1 MSKTLAV
8 FSGIGTQWPGMGR
21 ELMSTNG
28 DFAAGVREF
37 DLPFQRLAGWSVE
50 ELLYRQGGDSR
61 SASVGHPCVLAVE
74 FGLLRAMQAKG
85 FVADMVLGHS
95 GGEVAAAWAGGALT
109 AADAALVAWR
119 HSLLLER
126 AAGWGEMAFFGLP
139 AAQVEAMLRPHAGQV
154 QIAAVNSPK
163 GTVCSGDPQVLRRL
177 VGSCDPAVFCR
188 VLPVDV
194 PFHSAAI
201 EEHLDEFEAALNALV
216 PRPAR
221 IPVISSLHGELA
233 AATDFDAAYWRR
245 HVREPVRFEAAVRR
259 ALALGVRR
267 VVEISPHAVL
277 QASLAETALDMGLC
291 IESIGVMSRDTDSAV
306 SLALALE
313 LLDAR
318 PRTRP
323 ACEDAQCS
331 VPARELSLASPA
343 ERRRELREWI
353 RAELALLLPG
363 QVFSND
369 DPFQV
374 QGLTSLLAARLCAA
388 LGTRLGFALP
398 ASAVFNH
405 PDVSSLAEHLALSLE
420 GAQSVTPVVTKG
432 GASAVRS
439 DEPLAVVGVSCRLP
453 GGIESMDDLWA
464 FLADGR
470 DAVIPVPDERWD
482 RERYYDPDRSA
493 PGKMY
498 TREAAFLTAP
508 SPPIEDFDAFFFN
521 ISGREA
527 AQLDPQQRLL
537 LELSW
542 GAFEHAGI
550 DPFAWRGKQAGV
562 FVAMTNNE
570 YSHAHRESYLRER
583 IDAYSLTGT
592 TLSGACGRISYFY
605 GFEGPCFSVDTAC
618 SSGIVALHCAC
629 QSLRRGESDLALV
642 AGVTLMLTPDLH
654 ICFSKLGA
662 ISPDGRSK
670 TFDDGADG
678 YGRGE
683 GAVAVVLKRLSDAR
697 RDGDRILGLVR
708 GSAINQDGKS
718 NGLTSPNGLSQ
729 QKVIAQALADAGL
742 QPNQIGYVEAHGTGT
757 ALGDAIELDAL
768 AAAYRATPDPV
779 LRIGS
784 VKANIGHLEPAA
796 ALASLLKV
804 LLCMEHGALPANIHV
819 RTPNTRFNWRERGLE
834 APVSL
839 VPWDSDGPRR
849 AGLSA
854 FGFSGV
860 NGHIIVEEYEEPR
873 NSVDEGAPSAFLLL
887 LSARTPEALRQ
898 MALITAA
905 RVEAMTPRQLGA
917 LCRGAACRRAHF
929 SCRLTAAGR
938 TPAEVASQLR
948 SATASQTAP
957 LASSGPDSVAL
968 LFTGQGSQYPDM
980 GLELYRAYPVFRQ
993 ALEECAVQLKA
1004 EGLDLMHLLYGGA
1017 SAAELERT
1025 EHAQPAIVAVSHA
1038 LWRLWESFGLRF
1050 DRTAGHSIGE
1060 YPAAVAAGVM
1070 DLADMLRLA
1079 AARGR
1084 CMGQAPSGGMAAVFA
1099 SEDRIAALLP
1109 DHPRMTIAAVNAPG
1123 SLTVSGPH
1131 AELAA
1136 FLSDL
1141 GGRGI
1146 GFKELRV
1153 AHAFHSPDM
1162 RSAAESFAPVVQNA
1176 RLAAPS
1182 AMTLVSTVS
1191 GRAVAGQAAL
1201 PEYWTRQIT
1210 APVRFADAVAT
1221 LAGGGTLA
1229 VEAGPSASLSGL
1241 VDQCATG
1248 LRSIASLAPRQ
1259 DGLLALLGAVGKLYR
1274 EGVDLRWEE
1283 VFAPF
1288 PHAHVPL
1295 PAYPFQRERFW
1306 MDVQT
1311 DPPAGFEVKAPVTGR
1326 RLASPA
1332 LGDTA
1337 VFESV
1342 FSDAGPVFVHEH
1354 VIFGKA
1360 ISPAA
1365 GHMAMLLAVARELWG
1380 QERCE
1385 LRGVDFLSPLIVA
1398 DGETRLVQVIVDT
1411 PSAGESAFRLVS
1423 CRQGDDEWLTH
1434 CTGALAREVA
1444 PETRPAVAAGTHF
1457 ASGESKAAFYE
1468 RFVSR
1473 GYEVGPGFQ
1482 RIEEITVQGGE
1493 ALCRVRTRGGEPGE
1507 DGHVIYP
1514 GALDSILQTILPP
1527 FFHELADAMMA
1538 EESLLIPLH
1547 LERLRLWRT
1556 VPDQVWCHAR
1566 AERGAMDAT
1575 LSGDTLAVDDEGLPV
1590 MELSGFVFRMTDRGT
1605 LYRQMNADPLEQIY
1619 VQAWEAAVRPEAGAR
1634 KLLVMA
1640 LGADGPARFLA
1651 GRPGVEMLPG
1661 GTGPELTA
1669 MLARGAAEGAA
1680 LVVAHGGG
1688 AGADMAR
1695 REQDDCVRA
1704 LEILQA
1710 VTAVQPP
1717 LRVHLATCGVMRVH
1731 EDEAVEPAG
1740 SGLWGLGGSF
1750 ALEHP
1755 DLWGGLVDMPGFAQ
1769 WSEDDAAGLLSL
1781 TQAGFGQWAVR
1792 GGKAHECVL
1801 RRAKPG
1807 SGGPR
1812 PVLPVRGTQLISG
1825 GSGALGLQLA
1835 QWLARNGAE
1844 AVALLSRSGVRS
1856 ADGRKALDELRL
1868 SGTRVVEL
1876 TCDACD
1882 GAQVRAALDRLRS
1895 EAPPLRGV
1903 FHAAGILDDSVV
1915 TALTAERMRAVM
1927 APKVA
1932 GAMHLHE
1939 ATLGDDLDH
1948 FVLFSSAGTLLG
1960 TQGQGNYNAANH
1972 FLNALA
1978 RWRHGQ
1984 GLPAASVCWGPWA
1997 EGGMAQ
2003 ASQRR
2008 SSHLER
2014 QGILSLRAE
2023 DALAA
2028 FQAGQALGEPD
2039 FGVMSMDWKR
2049 FAVQRREVLAQGGP
2063 KGYFRAVMPHQQWGQ
2078 NDRTEQPAASLGDGK
2093 DPAVLLEGL
2102 RAVACRL
2109 LGFADPS
2116 RIAVDTPLLEQGFD
2130 SLLAVEFRNI
2140 VGRELGRA
2148 VPVSMIFEYPTLSGI
2163 VRWLTASN
2171 GDAAPEAY
2179 PVAHEA
2185 DRDDVQGPVAT
2196 EALLADIDSLLGDD

>member
-21 ELMSTNG
+21 ELMSVNS

-37 DLPFQRLAGWSVE
+37 DLSYQRLAGWSVE
-50 ELLYRQGGDSR
+50 ELLFRQGGDSH
-61 SASVGHPCVLAVE
+61 SASRGHPCVLAVE
-74 FGLLRAMQAKG
+74 FGLLRALQAKG
-85 FVADMVLGHS
+85 FAADMVLGHS
-95 GGEVAAAWAGGALT
+95 GGEVAAAWAAGALT

-126 AAGWGEMAFFGLP
+126 AAGQGEMAFFGLRLTE
-139 AAQVEAMLRPHAGQV
+139 VETMLRPYAGQV
-154 QIAAVNSPK
+154 QIAAINSPR
-163 GTVCSGDPQVLRRL
+163 GIVCSGDPQLLRRL
-177 VGSCDPAVFCR
+177 VRSCDSTVFCR

-201 EEHLDEFEAALNALV
+201 ERHLDEFEAALKELA
-216 PRPAR
+216 PKPAET
-221 IPVISSLHGELA
+221 PVISSLHGELA

-277 QASLAETALDMGLC
+277 QASLAETAQDMGLC
-291 IESIGVMSRDTDSAV
+291 IESIGVMSRDTDSVA

-313 LLDAR
+313 LIHAR
-318 PRTRP
+318 PRTAP
-323 ACEDAQCS
+323 ACEDAVCS
-331 VPARELSLASPA
+331 APARELSLVSAR
-343 ERRRELREWI
+343 ERRRELREWVC
-353 RAELALLLPG
+353 AELAQLLPG
-363 QVFSND
+363 QVFSNR
-369 DPFQV
+369 DPFQA

-398 ASAVFNH
+398 ASAIFNH
-405 PDVSSLAEHLALSLE
+405 PDVSSLAEHLASVLE
-420 GAQSVTPVVTKG
+420 GTLSAPSALTFGLPRT
-432 GASAVRS
+432 ASD

-464 FLADGR
+464 FLTHGR
-470 DAVIPVPDERWD
+470 DAVIPVPGERWD
-482 RERYYDPDRSA
+482 RERYYDSDRSA

-508 SPPIEDFDAFFFN
+508 SPSIQDFDAFFFN

-542 GAFEHAGI
+542 RAFEHAGI
-550 DPFAWRGKQAGV
+550 DPFAWRGRQAGV

-670 TFDDGADG
+670 AFDDGADG

-708 GSAINQDGKS
+708 GSAINQDGRS
-718 NGLTSPNGLSQ
+718 NGLTSPSGLSQ

-784 VKANIGHLEPAA
+784 IKANIGHLEPAA

-804 LLCMEHGALPANIHV
+804 LLCMEHGSLPANIHV
-819 RTPNTRFNWRERGLE
+819 QTPNTRFNWRERGLE

-839 VPWDSDGPRR
+839 TPWNSDGPRR

-860 NGHIIVEEYEEPR
+860 NGHIIVEEYQEAQQAI
-873 NSVDEGAPSAFLLL
+873 DESAPCAFLLL
-887 LSARTPEALRQ
+887 LSARTPDALRQ
-898 MALITAA
+898 MALTTAE
-905 RVEAMTPRQLGA
+905 RVEGMTPRQLGA
-917 LCRGAACRRAHF
+917 LCRGAACRRTHF
-929 SCRLTAAGR
+929 SCRLTALGK

-948 SATASQTAP
+948 SASASH
-957 LASSGPDSVAL
+957 ASSGPDSLAL
-968 LFTGQGSQYPDM
+968 LFTGQGSQYPGM
-980 GLELYRAYPVFRQ
+980 GLELFQTYPVFRQ
-993 ALEECAVQLKA
+993 ALEECAALLRT
-1004 EGLDLMHLLYGGA
+1004 EGLDLLHLLYGGA
-1017 SAAELERT
+1017 SAEELERT

-1050 DRTAGHSIGE
+1050 DRVAGHSIGE
-1060 YPAAVAAGVM
+1060 YPAAMAAGVM
-1070 DLADMLRLA
+1070 ELADMLRLA

-1099 SEDRIAALLP
+1099 SEAQVAALVS

-1136 FLSDL
+1136 FLSAL
-1141 GGRGI
+1141 GARGI

-1162 RSAAESFAPVVQNA
+1162 RGAAKSFAPVVEGV
-1176 RLAAPS
+1176 RLAEAS

-1191 GRAVAGQAAL
+1191 GLPAAKEVAR
-1201 PEYWTRQIT
+1201 PEYWTGQIT
-1210 APVRFADAVAT
+1210 ATVRFAAAVAT
-1221 LAGGGTLA
+1221 LARGGTLA

-1259 DGLLALLGAVGKLYR
+1259 DGLLALLGTVGKLYR

-1288 PHAHVPL
+1288 PQAFEPL

-1311 DPPAGFEVKAPVTGR
+1311 DPPAGFEAKAPVPGQ
-1326 RLASPA
+1326 RLSSPA

-1365 GHMAMLLAVARELWG
+1365 GHMAMLLAAARQLWG
-1380 QERCE
+1380 DERCE

-1411 PSAGESAFRLVS
+1411 PSLGESAFRLVS
-1423 CRQGDDEWLTH
+1423 CLEGDQEWLTH
-1434 CTGALAREVA
+1434 CTGTLAREVG
-1444 PETRPAVAAGTHF
+1444 PETRPLVPAGTLF
-1457 ASGESKAAFYE
+1457 ASGESKDAFYE
-1468 RFVSR
+1468 RFLSR

-1493 ALCRVRTRGGEPGE
+1493 ALCRVQTRRGEPGE

-1547 LERLRLWRT
+1547 LERLRMWRAL
-1556 VPDQVWCHAR
+1556 PDQVWCHAR
-1566 AERGAMDAT
+1566 AERGVQDAT
-1575 LSGDTLAVDDEGLPV
+1575 LSGDTLAVDDGGLPV

-1605 LYRQMNADPLEQIY
+1605 LYRQMNSDPLDQIY
-1619 VQAWEAAVRPEAGAR
+1619 VQDWEAVAGPEAVVR
-1634 KLLVMA
+1634 KLLIMA
-1640 LGADGPARFLA
+1640 LGADGPARSLA
-1651 GRPGVEMLPG
+1651 SRPGAELLPHG
-1661 GTGPELTA
+1661 PGPEL
-1669 MLARGAAEGAA
+1669 LAT
-1680 LVVAHGGG
+1680 LVQRASEEADLIIVHGGG
-1688 AGADMAR
+1688 IEADMAE
-1695 REQDDCVRA
+1695 RELADCARA

-1710 VTAVQPP
+1710 VVGAQAP
-1717 LRVHLATCGVMRVH
+1717 LRVHLVTCGVMRVL
-1731 EDEAVEPAG
+1731 EDHAASPFG

-1755 DLWGGLVDMPGFAQ
+1755 DQWGGLVDMPIFAR
-1769 WSEDDAAGLLSL
+1769 WSEDDVSRLFAL
-1781 TQAGFGQWAVR
+1781 TQTVHGQWAVR
-1792 GGKAHECVL
+1792 GGRAYECVL
-1801 RRAKPG
+1801 RRARPG
-1807 SGGPR
+1807 SNGPR
-1812 PVLPVRGTQLISG
+1812 SFLPVRGTHLISG

-1844 AVALLSRSGVRS
+1844 AVALLSRSGVS
-1856 ADGRKALDELRL
+1856 SPEGRKVLDELRL
-1868 SGTRVVEL
+1868 SGVRVVEL
-1876 TCDACD
+1876 TGDVCD
-1882 GAQVRAALDRLRS
+1882 GRQVRAALEKLRS
-1895 EAPPLRGV
+1895 EAPRLRGV
-1903 FHAAGILDDSVV
+1903 FHAAGILDDSVL
-1915 TALTAERMRAVM
+1915 TALTAKRMRAVM
-1927 APKVA
+1927 APKSA
-1932 GAMHLHE
+1932 GALHLHE

-1984 GLPAASVCWGPWA
+1984 GLAAASVCWGPWT

-2003 ASQRR
+2003 ALERR
-2008 SSHLER
+2008 SNHLER
-2014 QGILSLRAE
+2014 QGILGLRAE

-2028 FQAGQALGEPD
+2028 FQAGEALGVPD

-2049 FAVQRREVLAQGGP
+2049 FAAQRREILAQSGA
-2063 KGYFRAVMPHQQWGQ
+2063 KGYFRAVIPHQQWRQ
-2078 NDRTEQPAASLGDGK
+2078 DDRPEQPAATLGDGK
-2093 DPAVLLEGL
+2093 DPVALLEGL
-2102 RAVACRL
+2102 RALACRL
-2109 LGFADPS
+2109 LGFSDPA

-2148 VPVSMIFEYPTLSGI
+2148 VPVSMIFEYPTLGGI
-2163 VRWLTASN
+2163 VRWLTASSV
-2171 GDAAPEAY
+2171 DAVLR
-2179 PVAHEA
+2179 PVAPEA
-2185 DRDDVQGPVAT
+2185 DRDEVQSPVAT

>member
-21 ELMSTNG
+21 ELMSVNG

-50 ELLYRQGGDSR
+50 ELLFRQDGDSR
-61 SASVGHPCVLAVE
+61 SASRGHPCVLAVE
-74 FGLLRAMQAKG
+74 FGLLRALQAKG
-85 FVADMVLGHS
+85 FAADLVLGHS
-95 GGEVAAAWAGGALT
+95 GGEVAAVWAAGALT
-109 AADAALVAWR
+109 AADAALLAWR
-119 HSLLLER
+119 HSLLLEQ
-126 AAGWGEMAFFGLP
+126 AASQGEMAFFGMS
-139 AAQVEAMLRPHAGQV
+139 AAEVEAMLRPHAGQV
-154 QIAAVNSPK
+154 QIAAINSPR
-163 GTVCSGDPQVLRRL
+163 GTVCSGDPQILRRL
-177 VGSCDPAVFCR
+177 VRSCDPAVFCR

-201 EEHLDEFEAALNALV
+201 ERHLDEFEAALTALA
-216 PRPAR
+216 PKPAQ

-259 ALALGVRR
+259 ALTLGVRR

-277 QASLAETALDMGLC
+277 QASLAETAQDMGLC
-291 IESIGVMSRDTDSAV
+291 IESIGVMSRDTDSVA
-306 SLALALE
+306 SLTLALE
-313 LLDAR
+313 LIAAR
-318 PRTRP
+318 PRTAP
-323 ACEDAQCS
+323 ACQDTQCS
-331 VPARELSLASPA
+331 APALELSLASA
-343 ERRRELREWI
+343 RERRRELREWI

-363 QVFSND
+363 QVFSSH
-369 DPFQV
+369 DPFQA
-374 QGLTSLLAARLCAA
+374 QGLTSLMAARLCSA
-388 LGTRLGFALP
+388 LGSRLGFALP

-405 PDVSSLAEHLALSLE
+405 PDVSSLAEHLALLLE
-420 GAQSVTPVVTKG
+420 GAQPTAVTPFASHG
-432 GASAVRS
+432 GASAVGS

-464 FLADGR
+464 FLAQGR
-470 DAVIPVPDERWD
+470 DAVIPIPDERWD

-542 GAFEHAGI
+542 RAFEHAGI
-550 DPFAWRGKQAGV
+550 DPFAWRGRQAGV

-670 TFDDGADG
+670 AFDDGADG

-683 GAVAVVLKRLSDAR
+683 GAVAVVLKRLSGAR

-718 NGLTSPNGLSQ
+718 NGLTSPSGLSQ

-742 QPNQIGYVEAHGTGT
+742 QPSQIGYVEAHGTGT

-784 VKANIGHLEPAA
+784 IKANIGHLEPVA

-804 LLCMEHGALPANIHV
+804 LLCMEHRALPANIHV

-839 VPWDSDGPRR
+839 TPWDCDGPRR

-860 NGHIIVEEYEEPR
+860 NGHVIVEEYADAQQAD
-873 NSVDEGAPSAFLLL
+873 DESAPSAFLLL

-898 MALITAA
+898 MALTAA
-905 RVEAMTPRQLGA
+905 NRVEAMTPRQLGA
-917 LCRGAACRRAHF
+917 LCRGAACRRTHF
-929 SCRLTAAGR
+929 SCRLTAVGT

-948 SATASQTAP
+948 SATASQTA
-957 LASSGPDSVAL
+957 SGPDSLAL
-968 LFTGQGSQYPDM
+968 LFTGQGSQYPGM
-980 GLELYRAYPVFRQ
+980 GIELFQAYPVFRQ
-993 ALEECAVQLKA
+993 SLEECAALLQA

-1050 DRTAGHSIGE
+1050 DRVAGHSIGE

-1084 CMGQAPSGGMAAVFA
+1084 CMGQAPAGGMAAVFA
-1099 SEDRIAALLP
+1099 SEAEVAALLT

-1141 GGRGI
+1141 GARGI

-1162 RSAAESFAPVVQNA
+1162 RGAAESFAPEVQGV
-1176 RLAAPS
+1176 RLTEAS

-1191 GRAVAGQAAL
+1191 GLAVAKELAR
-1201 PEYWTRQIT
+1201 PEYWTGQIT

-1221 LAGGGTLA
+1221 LAAGGTLA

-1248 LRSIASLAPRQ
+1248 LRSIATLAPRQ

-1288 PHAHVPL
+1288 PHAYAPL

-1311 DPPAGFEVKAPVTGR
+1311 DPPAGFEAKAPVPGQ

-1337 VFESV
+1337 VFECV

-1365 GHMAMLLAVARELWG
+1365 GHMAMLLAAARQLWG
-1380 QERCE
+1380 DERCE

-1411 PSAGESAFRLVS
+1411 PSLGASAFRLVS
-1423 CRQGDDEWLTH
+1423 CRQGDHEWLTH
-1434 CTGALAREVA
+1434 CTGTLAREVG
-1444 PETRPAVAAGTHF
+1444 PEAQPLIPAGTRF

-1468 RFVSR
+1468 RFLSR

-1493 ALCRVRTRGGEPGE
+1493 ALCRVQTRRGEPGE

-1547 LERLRLWRT
+1547 LERLRLWRA

-1566 AERGAMDAT
+1566 AERGVLDAT

-1605 LYRQMNADPLEQIY
+1605 LYRQMSSDPLEQIY
-1619 VQAWEAAVRPEAGAR
+1619 VQVWEEVARSEAAPQ
-1634 KLLVMA
+1634 KFLVMP
-1640 LGADGPARFLA
+1640 LGADGPARSLA
-1651 GRPGVEMLPG
+1651 ARPGAELLPH
-1661 GTGPELTA
+1661 GPGAELAAT
-1669 MLARGAAEGAA
+1669 LARGASEGAA
-1680 LVVAHGGG
+1680 LLIVHGGG
-1688 AGADMAR
+1688 IETDMA
-1695 REQDDCVRA
+1695 ESELDACACA
-1704 LEILQA
+1704 LEILQSVVGTQA
-1710 VTAVQPP
+1710 P
-1717 LRVHLATCGVMRVH
+1717 LRVHLVTCGVMRVLEGH
-1731 EDEAVEPAG
+1731 AASPAG

-1755 DLWGGLVDMPGFAQ
+1755 DLWGGIVDMPAYALWTEG
-1769 WSEDDAAGLLSL
+1769 DVAALQSL
-1781 TQAGFGQWAVR
+1781 TQAAPGQWAVR

-1801 RRAKPG
+1801 RRARFG
-1807 SGGPR
+1807 SSGPQSA
-1812 PVLPVRGTQLISG
+1812 LPVRGTHLISG

-1856 ADGRKALDELRL
+1856 PDGRKVLDELRL
-1868 SGTRVVEL
+1868 SGVQVVEL
-1876 TCDACD
+1876 TGDACD
-1882 GAQVRAALDRLRS
+1882 GAQVRAAVEKLRS

-1903 FHAAGILDDSVV
+1903 FHAAGILDDSVL
-1915 TALTAERMRAVM
+1915 TALTATRMRAVM

-1932 GAMHLHE
+1932 GALHLHA

-1984 GLPAASVCWGPWA
+1984 GLPAASVCWGPWT

-2003 ASQRR
+2003 ALERR

-2014 QGILSLRAE
+2014 QGILGLRAE
-2023 DALAA
+2023 DALSA
-2028 FQAGQALGEPD
+2028 FQIGEALGVSD
-2039 FGVMSMDWKR
+2039 FAVMSMDWKR
-2049 FAVQRREVLAQGGP
+2049 FAAQRREILAQSGA
-2063 KGYFRAVMPHQQWGQ
+2063 KGYFRSVLPHQQWRQ
-2078 NDRTEQPAASLGDGK
+2078 DDRPDQSAAFLGDGK
-2093 DPAVLLEGL
+2093 DPVLLLEGL
-2102 RAVACRL
+2102 RGLACRL
-2109 LGFADPS
+2109 LGFAEPA

-2171 GDAAPEAY
+2171 GDAAPAAR
-2179 PVAHEA
+2179 PGAPAA

-2196 EALLADIDSLLGDD
+2196 AALLADIDSLLGDE

>member
-1 MSKTLAV
+1 MSNVLAV

-21 ELMSTNG
+21 ELMSSSD

-37 DLPFQRLAGWSVE
+37 DHPFRRLAGWSVE
-50 ELLYRQGGDSR
+50 ELLYRQGGDPR
-61 SASVGHPCVLAVE
+61 PAGIGHPCVLAIE
-74 FGLLRAMQAKG
+74 FGLLRALQARG
-85 FVADMVLGHS
+85 FTADMVLGHS
-95 GGEVAAAWAGGALT
+95 GGEVAAAWAAGALT

-119 HSLLLER
+119 HSLLLEQ
-126 AAGWGEMAFFGLP
+126 AAGQGEMAFFGMP
-139 AAQVEAMLRPHAGQV
+139 AAEVEAMLRPYAGQV
-154 QIAAVNSPK
+154 QIAAINAPK
-163 GTVCSGDPQVLRRL
+163 GTVCSGDPQILRRL
-177 VGSCDPAVFCR
+177 VRSCDPAVFCR

-201 EEHLDEFEAALNALV
+201 EAHLDGFEAALSALA

-221 IPVISSLHGELA
+221 IPVISSLHGDLA
-233 AATDFDAAYWRR
+233 AATDFGAAYWRW

-277 QASLAETALDMGLC
+277 QASLAETAQDMGLC

-306 SLALALE
+306 SLAMALE
-313 LLDAR
+313 LIEAR
-318 PRTRP
+318 PRTKP

-331 VPARELSLASPA
+331 APARALSLASAA
-343 ERRRELREWI
+343 ERRRQLREWI
-353 RAELALLLPG
+353 CAELALLLPG
-363 QVFSND
+363 QIFSNHY
-369 DPFQV
+369 PFQA

-405 PDVSSLAEHLALSLE
+405 PDVSSLAEHLALLLE
-420 GAQSVTPVVTKG
+420 GAQPATSVATHG

-453 GGIESMDDLWA
+453 GGIESMDDLWK

-470 DAVIPVPDERWD
+470 DAVIPVPGERWD
-482 RERYYDPDRSA
+482 RERYFDPDRSA

-542 GAFEHAGI
+542 QAFEHAGI
-550 DPFAWRGKQAGV
+550 DPFTWRGKQAGV

-592 TLSGACGRISYFY
+592 TSSGACGRISYFY

-670 TFDDGADG
+670 AFDDGADG

-683 GAVAVVLKRLSDAR
+683 GAVAVVVKRLSDAR

-708 GSAINQDGKS
+708 GTAINQDGKS
-718 NGLTSPNGLSQ
+718 NGLTSPNGLAQ
-729 QKVIAQALADAGL
+729 RKVIGQALADAGL

-757 ALGDAIELDAL
+757 ALGDSIELDAL
-768 AAAYRATPDPV
+768 AAAYRPTPDPV

-819 RTPNTRFNWRERGLE
+819 RTPNTRFDWRERGVE

-839 VPWDSDGPRR
+839 MPWDSDGPRR

-860 NGHIIVEEYEEPR
+860 NGHIIVEEYEEAQDAA
-873 NSVDEGAPSAFLLL
+873 DERAPSAFLLL

-898 MALITAA
+898 MALTTAV
-905 RVEAMTPRQLGA
+905 RVEAMTPFQLGA
-917 LCRGAACRRAHF
+917 LCRRAACRRAHF
-929 SCRLTAAGR
+929 SCRLTAVGR

-948 SATASQTAP
+948 SASASQ
-957 LASSGPDSVAL
+957 ASSAPDSLAL
-968 LFTGQGSQYPDM
+968 LFTGQGSQYPGM
-980 GLELYRAYPVFRQ
+980 GLELFHAYPVFRQ
-993 ALEECAVQLKA
+993 ALEECAALLQA
-1004 EGLDLMHLLYGGA
+1004 EGLDLMRLLYGGA
-1017 SAAELERT
+1017 PAEELERT
-1025 EHAQPAIVAVSHA
+1025 DHAQPAIVAVSHA

-1050 DRTAGHSIGE
+1050 DRVAGHSIGE

-1070 DLADMLRLA
+1070 DLAGMLRLA

-1099 SEDRIAALLP
+1099 SEAEVAALLTE
-1109 DHPRMTIAAVNAPG
+1109 HPRMTIAAVNAPG

-1136 FLSDL
+1136 FLADL
-1141 GGRGI
+1141 GARGI

-1162 RSAAESFAPVVQNA
+1162 RSAAESFAPVVQGVRMA
-1176 RLAAPS
+1176 EPS
-1182 AMTLVSTVS
+1182 VMTLVSTVT
-1191 GRAVAGQAAL
+1191 GQAVAGQVGR
-1201 PEYWTRQIT
+1201 PEYWTGQIT
-1210 APVRFADAVAT
+1210 APVRFADAVTT
-1221 LAGGGTLA
+1221 LARGGILA

-1274 EGVDLRWEE
+1274 EGFDLRWEE

-1288 PHAHVPL
+1288 PHAYAPL
-1295 PAYPFQRERFW
+1295 PTYPFQRERFW

-1311 DPPAGFEVKAPVTGR
+1311 DPPAGFEAKAPVPGQ

-1365 GHMAMLLAVARELWG
+1365 GHMAMLLAAARELWG
-1380 QERCE
+1380 DVRCE

-1398 DGETRLVQVIVDT
+1398 DGETRLVQVIVDV

-1423 CRQGDDEWLTH
+1423 CRRGDHEWLTH
-1434 CTGALAREVA
+1434 CTGTLAREVG
-1444 PETRPAVAAGTHF
+1444 PEARPAVPAGTRF

-1468 RFVSR
+1468 RFLSR

-1482 RIEEITVQGGE
+1482 RIEEISVQGGE
-1493 ALCRVRTRGGEPGE
+1493 ALCRVQTRRHELGEE
-1507 DGHVIYP
+1507 GHVIYP

-1547 LERLRLWRT
+1547 LERLRLWCP

-1590 MELSGFVFRMTDRGT
+1590 MELSGFVFRMTDRDT
-1605 LYRQMNADPLEQIY
+1605 LYRQMNSDPLEQVY
-1619 VQAWEAAVRPEAGAR
+1619 VQTWEAVARSETDAR
-1634 KLLVMA
+1634 KLLVVP
-1640 LGADGPARFLA
+1640 LGADGAARSLA
-1651 GRPGVEMLPG
+1651 ARPGAELLPHG
-1661 GTGPELTA
+1661 SGAELVA
-1669 MLARGAAEGAA
+1669 ALARGAAEGAA
-1680 LVVAHGGG
+1680 LLLVHGGG
-1688 AGADMAR
+1688 EDADMAE
-1695 REQDDCVRA
+1695 REQDACVCA
-1704 LEILQA
+1704 LEILQSVVA
-1710 VTAVQPP
+1710 TQAP
-1717 LRVHLATCGVMRVH
+1717 LRVHLATCGVMRVL
-1731 EDEAVEPAG
+1731 EDEAAHPSG

-1755 DLWGGLVDMPGFAQ
+1755 DLWGGIVDMPASTQ
-1769 WSEDDAAGLLSL
+1769 WSDGDVAALLSL
-1781 TQAGFGQWAVR
+1781 TQAASGQWAVR
-1792 GGKAHECVL
+1792 GGKAHECTL
-1801 RRAKPG
+1801 RRARRE
-1807 SGGPR
+1807 SGVAR

-1825 GSGALGLQLA
+1825 GSGALGLRLA
-1835 QWLARNGAE
+1835 QWLAGNGAE
-1844 AVALLSRSGVRS
+1844 AVALLSRSGVHS
-1856 ADGRKALDELRL
+1856 ADGRKALDEMRL
-1868 SGTRVVEL
+1868 SGVRVVEL
-1876 TCDACD
+1876 TGDACD
-1882 GAQVRAALDRLRS
+1882 GAQVRAALEKLRS

-1932 GAMHLHE
+1932 GALHLHE

-1997 EGGMAQ
+1997 EGGMAR
-2003 ASQRR
+2003 ASERR
-2008 SSHLER
+2008 SSHLDR
-2014 QGILSLRAE
+2014 QGILGLRAE

-2028 FQAGQALGEPD
+2028 FQAGEALGVPD

-2049 FAVQRREVLAQGGP
+2049 FAAQRRDVMA
-2063 KGYFRAVMPHQQWGQ
+2063 KGYFRAVIPHQKRRQD
-2078 NDRTEQPAASLGDGK
+2078 DRQEPAAAILGDGK
-2093 DPAVLLEGL
+2093 DPVALLEGL

-2109 LGFADPS
+2109 LGFAEPA

-2171 GDAAPEAY
+2171 GDSTPAARPVAPEAD
-2179 PVAHEA
+2179 PG
-2185 DRDDVQGPVAT
+2185 DVRGPIAT
-2196 EALLADIDSLLGDD
+2196 ESLLADIDSLLGDD